1 MVWSDDFLSRAEPTP
16 AEREQLAKYL
26 LHELSHM
33 WFGDTVTMRWWDDLW
48 LNEAFA
54 QFAAMWAAERVTPY
68 RDVWAGHLATRK
80 LAAYRVDQGP
90 TTHPIVQPV
99 EDAAQAASLFDA
111 ITYDKGASALRQL
124 MAYVGEASFVDGLR
138 AYLVGHAWGSAT
150 LTDLMDA
157 MAAASGRDL
166 DRWRRRWLETLGP
179 DRLELRRDQT
189 AQEGC
194 FVLTATGPA
203 GRNPGPH
210 LLSVGAYRE
219 DHGGLRLLATV
230 AVEVA
235 GSATPLDLPEKADLY
250 LVNDDDLTYGTT
262 RPAPQGR
269 DRLFA
274 LAGRLPTP
282 TGRGVAAATFHDML
296 LAGEASTQEVL
307 HALIRVARAE
317 RSAGLLESQLD
328 VLAGLVEHWSP
339 EPARYAMTRAVA
351 ALCRDLAAVPAYRRI
366 ALRALARVADEGEV
380 DWLLR
385 ATGEDVDVHWRALA
399 RGAELGRLEE
409 NAGQWLRATDT
420 NPDAWISALTVRA
433 ATPLPEHKA
442 SVWQALAVDKRLPL
456 QQVRRVA
463 TAFWRAG
470 QHDVLQ
476 PYADRYLELI
486 PTLHLAGAAPA
497 AEYARCLYPTHGI
510 SHRYP
515 ERADEAADAA
525 APVVD
530 NAVHERGDLVRRML
544 RARAG
549 A

>member
-1 MVWSDDFLSRAEPTP
+1 
-16 AEREQLAKYL
+16 
-26 LHELSHM
+26 
-33 WFGDTVTMRWWDDLW
+33 
-48 LNEAFA
+48 
-54 QFAAMWAAERVTPY
+54 
-68 RDVWAGHLATRK
+68 
-80 LAAYRVDQGP
+80 
-90 TTHPIVQPV
+90 
-99 EDAAQAASLFDA
+99 
-111 ITYDKGASALRQL
+111 
-124 MAYVGEASFVDGLR
+124 
-138 AYLVGHAWGSAT
+138 
-150 LTDLMDA
+150 
-157 MAAASGRDL
+157 
-166 DRWRRRWLETLGP
+166 
-179 DRLELRRDQT
+179 
-189 AQEGC
+189 
-194 FVLTATGPA
+194 
-203 GRNPGPH
+203 
-210 LLSVGAYRE
+210 
-219 DHGGLRLLATV
+219 
-230 AVEVA
+230 
-235 GSATPLDLPEKADLY
+235 
-250 LVNDDDLTYGTT
+250 
-262 RPAPQGR
+262 
-269 DRLFA
+269 
-274 LAGRLPTP
+274 
-282 TGRGVAAATFHDML
+282 
-296 LAGEASTQEVL
+296 
-307 HALIRVARAE
+307 
-317 RSAGLLESQLD
+317 
-328 VLAGLVEHWSP
+328 
-339 EPARYAMTRAVA
+339 MTRAVA

-525 APVVD
+525 APVVG